1 MEIKIPKSLKELAEL
16 LKKEADLFVVG
27 GYVRNSILKIGATD
41 IDLASRLTP
50 EKLEKLLAKTGYV
63 VKEKSKKLG
72 TVLIIS
78 QDGDRWEH
86 TTFRSEVYA
95 DDGSHAPEEAIFVDD
110 MQQDAKRRDFTANT
124 IYYNVLKEELIDL
137 YEGVY
142 DIERKSL
149 KCVESP
155 TKVFDNDGL
164 RILRM
169 IRFACELNFKIDKP
183 TFLKACEMSYRLKDI
198 SSARKLTELE
208 LILASSERYLGR
220 SKPNAHLRGL
230 QLINKMKI
238 WPQFHVHTN
247 KIKFN
252 MVNKVM
258 PADRFIGLLIDIIDS
273 VKPGNV
279 DYYLQ
284 FLLSPTGLPIG
295 KKMADYYMNIVS
307 GYYDALGKMKNKEYF
322 FKYFENFQKISVFLA
337 RKSKIINAK
346 YDFFYKYI
354 VKYKLAISMRDLKIN
369 GDDLKKNVPK
379 LNERK
384 YGVVLT
390 ALLNKVFEGK
400 LQNEPSE
407 LLREVRD
414 NIENY

>member
-95 DDGSHAPEEAIFVDD
+95 DDGSHAPEETIFVDD

-198 SSARKLTELE
+198 SSVRKLTELE

-258 PADRFIGLLIDIIDS
+258 QADRFIGLLIDIIDS

-295 KKMADYYMNIVS
+295 KKMVDYYMNIVS